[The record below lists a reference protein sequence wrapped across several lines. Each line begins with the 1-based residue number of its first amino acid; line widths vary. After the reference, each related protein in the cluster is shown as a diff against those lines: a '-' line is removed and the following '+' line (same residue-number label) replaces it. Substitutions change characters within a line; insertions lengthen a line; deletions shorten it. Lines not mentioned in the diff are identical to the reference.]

1 MNVTDFILGFTLIN
15 ALPHFV
21 FGVWKGRAPS
31 LFGTGPG
38 ANLAYSAL
46 NLTVSI
52 ALFLHTYGLAGF
64 QTQGIYVGGL
74 FIVVSYLLVGVP
86 LERHFRPSPTT
97 AAAPVP
103 AR

>member
-1 MNVTDFILGFTLIN
+1 MNAIDFFIGFTQVN

-31 LFGTGPG
+31 LFGPGPR

-46 NLTVSI
+46 NLTVSV
-52 ALFLHTYGLAGF
+52 ALFLSAYGTQGF
-64 QTQGIYVGGL
+64 QTQGMFVGGL

-86 LERHFRPSPTT
+86 LERRFR
-97 AAAPVP
+97 VP
-103 AR
+103 APSTSV